1 MPSLRELK
9 REAPQRLDA
18 DARTLWAEKRHTEAL
33 QARHDS
39 LGAHLRPGVAMA
51 AELENGELRFYVDG
65 VPAIDRIFVD
75 DEEGPFIA
83 AQWKL
88 LAATFSVT
96 PSTDGKKLS
105 AALRRL
111 GVPDNPAAVQQIIE
125 FQGRLAELEVEIADA
140 EREMNALLYRLYQL
154 SPDEIRL
161 VEAG

>member
-1 MPSLRELK
+1 
-9 REAPQRLDA
+9 
-18 DARTLWAEKRHTEAL
+18 
-33 QARHDS
+33 
-39 LGAHLRPGVAMA
+39 MA